1 MDYEDDVEL
10 TFHEP
15 YPVTNTQK
23 VTLKCPAW
31 FPPETAKEIL
41 LGALTDHRTT
51 VSKIEKESK

>member
-10 TFHEP
+10 IFREP

-23 VTLKCPAW
+23 VALKCPAR
-31 FPPETAKEIL
+31 FPPDTAKEIL
-41 LGALTDHRTT
+41 LDALTDHRTT